1 MEKALAKLW
10 DMYEESK
17 AARTTENLE
26 SSFLI
31 HNLTEEKKKLEENYE
46 KLNGDVND
54 LLDQQHRVVNSVEQN
69 NLKAELSNKVKD
81 NTNLQ
86 QKYDINKNL
95 TAAQA
100 KVIRNFK
107 NNHLKEKER
116 LTEERHKL
124 QHHISELQKSE
135 EKMKLGVAATV
146 VVLLVDATDVLLALL
161 AGALEVPAATV
172 EALLVV
178 AADVMLSQLAG
189 ALEVPAASVEALLVV
204 TGGVLDG
211 AVGGVPTD
219 EAAALALL
227 VGAPTDEA
235 ASVAL
240 LVGVAIEE
248 DAGTDEAASVD
259 VVP

>member
-1 MEKALAKLW
+1 MVSWNDGETNEDSTLNMCSSCDSIIKVHVNVLCKHDKPTERFVAFEGMHTGRSFLRCGENKALAKLW

-54 LLDQQHRVVNSVEQN
+54 LLDQQHRVVNSVEEN

-124 QHHISELQKSE
+124 
-135 EKMKLGVAATV
+135 
-146 VVLLVDATDVLLALL
+146 
-161 AGALEVPAATV
+161 
-172 EALLVV
+172 
-178 AADVMLSQLAG
+178 
-189 ALEVPAASVEALLVV
+189 
-204 TGGVLDG
+204 
-211 AVGGVPTD
+211 
-219 EAAALALL
+219 
-227 VGAPTDEA
+227 
-235 ASVAL
+235 
-240 LVGVAIEE
+240 
-248 DAGTDEAASVD
+248 
-259 VVP
+259 